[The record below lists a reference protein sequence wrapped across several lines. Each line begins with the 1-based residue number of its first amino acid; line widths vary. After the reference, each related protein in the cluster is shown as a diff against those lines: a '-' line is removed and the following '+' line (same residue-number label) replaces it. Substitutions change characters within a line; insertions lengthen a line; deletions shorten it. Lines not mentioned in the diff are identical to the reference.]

1 VDLKIDGFFYFDFQ
15 RITSLP
21 FSQLIRGGYKT
32 FNLANQQ
39 LMFLS
44 IEYTTWWFLVFGAVI
59 TGYAILDGFDLG
71 AGALHLFLNK
81 EESRRIAL
89 NAIGPVW
96 DGNEVWLVIG
106 GGALFAGFPVAYA
119 AIFSAFYVP
128 FMVFIIGLIYRA
140 VAIEFRSKEPG
151 KRWRAAWDFVY
162 FFSCTTVTLSLGL
175 MLGNVAL
182 GFSLDAQKEFNGDWL
197 SFINPFAILV
207 AITTL
212 ALFMM
217 HGAIF
222 LTMKTE
228 NRLFAKL
235 TVLAKNFT
243 IFFVVAF
250 TLTTLYTLLYVPHLS
265 DRIRANPQFFFLP
278 LIMVG
283 AVANIPRQL
292 TKRHY
297 RNAFISSSITIA
309 ALLATVAVEVFPYL
323 VYASNA
329 PENSITISNAA
340 SSPTTM
346 RLLLIIALIGTP
358 LVGLYTAFVF
368 WTFKGKVKLDD
379 MSY

>member
-1 VDLKIDGFFYFDFQ
+1 
-15 RITSLP
+15 
-21 FSQLIRGGYKT
+21 
-32 FNLANQQ
+32 
-39 LMFLS
+39 MFLG
-44 IEYTTWWFLVFGAVI
+44 IDYATWWYLVFGAVI
-59 TGYAILDGFDLG
+59 SGYAILDGFDLG
-71 AGALHLFLNK
+71 AGALHLFLKK

-128 FMVFIIGLIYRA
+128 FMIFIVGLIYRA

-151 KRWRAAWDFVY
+151 RIWRASWDFVY
-162 FFSCTTVTLSLGL
+162 FFSSTTVTLSLGL

-182 GFSLDAQKEFNGDWL
+182 GIPLDANNEFAGDWL
-197 SFINPFAILV
+197 DFFNPFSMLV

-243 IFFVVAF
+243 IFFVIVFAV
-250 TLTTLYTLLYVPHLS
+250 TTLYTLLYIPHLS
-265 DRIRANPQFFFLP
+265 DHIRASPGWFALP
-278 LIMVG
+278 VIMML

-292 TKRHY
+292 TKGAFGW
-297 RNAFISSSITIA
+297 AFISSSVTIA
-309 ALLATVAVEVFPYL
+309 ALLITVAIEVFPYL
-323 VYASNA
+323 VYAPNIPA
-329 PENSITISNAA
+329 NSITISNGA
-340 SSPTTM
+340 SSPQTM
-346 RLLLIIALIGTP
+346 ALLLRIALIGTP
-358 LVGLYTAFVF
+358 LVGMYTVFVF
-368 WTFKGKVKLDD
+368 WTFKGKVKLDE